1 MFEEA
6 NGSKLAV
13 PKNIVETKKRFSQ
26 KNKKNIYTVDIKDVT
41 ERVLEH
47 LYNKHLWGFFDSRF
61 FHKLY
66 L

>member
-13 PKNIVETKKRFSQ
+13 PKNIVETKKTVFS
-26 KNKKNIYTVDIKDVT
+26 KKSKKFYTVDIKDVT

>member
-13 PKNIVETKKRFSQ
+13 PKNIVETKKNGFL
-26 KNKKNIYTVDIKDVT
+26 KKIKKYIYTVDIKDET

-47 LYNKHLWGFFDSRF
+47 LYNKHLWGFF
-61 FHKLY
+61 HKLY